1 VVQTKPRA
9 AVPSPCCFEDVAATP
24 PVLSSTTGRRCS
36 DLSVTLHSDND
47 VTHSVVFKQ
56 EENERLKYEC
66 PLVKKLREVQVR
78 IWRETAGRVV

>member
-1 VVQTKPRA
+1 VVQTKPPA
-9 AVPSPCCFEDVAATP
+9 AVPSPCSFGDVAETQ
-24 PVLSSTTGRRCS
+24 PVLSSTTGRRSS

-47 VTHSVVFKQ
+47 VTHSVVFKN

-78 IWRETAGRVV
+78 FW